1 MAIVLEKKFVIDE
14 QDKSVGIT
22 LPLTKGS
29 NGYFDVSYTTKEQI
43 KTNIKSLILTNKGE
57 RLMEPDFGADL
68 RKVLFEPITSDLD
81 TILETRIT
89 EAINRWM
96 PYVNVESIVYDVSDS
111 LKDTNRID
119 LELKY
124 SLKYSNSTTLEQLN
138 IVI

>member
-68 RKVLFEPITSDLD
+68 RKALFEPITSDLD

-96 PYVNVESIVYDVSDS
+96 PYVNVESIVYDISDS

-124 SLKYSNSTTLEQLN
+124 SLKYSNSQILEQLN

>member
-14 QDKSVGIT
+14 QDKSVGVK
-22 LPLTKGS
+22 LPLTKGN

-43 KTNIKSLILTNKGE
+43 KTNIKALLLTNKGE
-57 RLMEPDFGADL
+57 RFMQPEFGADL
-68 RKVLFEPITSDLD
+68 KRVLFEPITDDLD
-81 TILETRIT
+81 TILETKIT
-89 EAINRWM
+89 EAIDMWM
-96 PYVNVESIVYDVSDS
+96 PYVNVESIVYDTSNS
-111 LKDTNRID
+111 LKDMNRID